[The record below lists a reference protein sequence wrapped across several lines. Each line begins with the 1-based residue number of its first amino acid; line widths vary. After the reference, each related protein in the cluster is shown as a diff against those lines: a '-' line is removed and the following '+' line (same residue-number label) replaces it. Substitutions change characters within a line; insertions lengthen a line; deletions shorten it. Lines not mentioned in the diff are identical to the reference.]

1 MTKPDDRTFSPSAL
15 AAMEETEAMFL
26 HFLQKKVVP
35 RGFIN
40 METAAALTV
49 AAMTRLA
56 KTGGNVRESASRFDP
71 KPDDGVD

>member
-1 MTKPDDRTFSPSAL
+1 MTKPDDRTFSPLAL

-26 HFLQKKVVP
+26 HFLDKRIVP
-35 RGFIN
+35 NKYIG

-71 KPDDGVD
+71 KPENGIG